1 MGLFA
6 RISDII
12 SANFNDMVEKFEDPE
27 KMLRQA
33 IREMETTIDQTREA
47 TARTMADERIIQ
59 KELDKNRR
67 EVTLWTSRAQT
78 AVADNNDDLA
88 RKALAR
94 KQEHEKLVSALEEQ
108 LAAAHQAGET
118 CQRQL
123 KAMQVKLS
131 EANRQLGTLVARK
144 RAADVRAK
152 VTAISSNA
160 MPDVSAFAKFDRL
173 REKVEH
179 AEAHADAMRELISND
194 SGTTEEILPD
204 SSAQALDVEIEAEL
218 AALKQKKENKA

>member
-1 MGLFA
+1 MGLFG

-12 SANFNDMVEKFEDPE
+12 SANFNDMVENFEDPE

-33 IREMETTIDQTREA
+33 IREMETTIDQTRDA
-47 TARTMADERIIQ
+47 TARTMADEKMIQ
-59 KELDKNRR
+59 KELELNRR
-67 EVTLWTSRAQT
+67 QVSIWSDRAAT

-94 KQEHEKLVSALEEQ
+94 KQEHEKLVAALEDQ
-108 LAAAHQAGET
+108 LAAAHQAGQT

-123 KAMQVKLS
+123 KAMQVKLA
-131 EANRQLGTLVARK
+131 EAKRRLDTLIARK

-152 VTAISSNA
+152 VTAISSNS
-160 MPDVSAFAKFDRL
+160 MPDVSAFAKFDRM

-179 AEAHADAMRELISND
+179 AEAHADAMRELI
-194 SGTTEEILPD
+194 TEAEPAEVFPD
-204 SSAQALDVEIEAEL
+204 SPIDTVDAEIEAEL
-218 AALKQKKENKA
+218 AALKKKRGN